1 MVREIADI
9 YGLSREEKYDL
20 FESLNLD
27 DYNRFEGP
35 ITEVVSISGKKAA
48 EYIAEK
54 LNIRS
59 DSRRCLANCFGH
71 SWCQIL
77 YKSRSIFCVSK
88 KTWWKSI
95 TRMQTSCQTTLKGDN
110 MQAINP
116 NMNIGFRQNQ
126 TDKNIKKKTLVIEN
140 SLASSTLTTLSYIAG
155 VTSLP
160 ILSDGVGKLKQEVN
174 KHKLDYSLI
183 LLMTMFMGI
192 GSFKV

>member
-1 MVREIADI
+1 MIHILLVQTGAALGAVPFIGSGVDSLKISPDQRKLMVREIADI

-88 KTWWKSI
+88 KTW
-95 TRMQTSCQTTLKGDN
+95 
-110 MQAINP
+110 
-116 NMNIGFRQNQ
+116 
-126 TDKNIKKKTLVIEN
+126 
-140 SLASSTLTTLSYIAG
+140 
-155 VTSLP
+155 
-160 ILSDGVGKLKQEVN
+160 
-174 KHKLDYSLI
+174 
-183 LLMTMFMGI
+183 
-192 GSFKV
+192 

>member
-1 MVREIADI
+1 
-9 YGLSREEKYDL
+9 
-20 FESLNLD
+20 
-27 DYNRFEGP
+27 
-35 ITEVVSISGKKAA
+35 
-48 EYIAEK
+48 
-54 LNIRS
+54 
-59 DSRRCLANCFGH
+59 
-71 SWCQIL
+71 
-77 YKSRSIFCVSK
+77 
-88 KTWWKSI
+88 
-95 TRMQTSCQTTLKGDN
+95 